1 MLTNE
6 KIFAIA
12 PMLDWTDRH
21 FRFLVRLLTKEAL
34 LFTEMITSP
43 AIIHGDRERLLGF
56 DEVEHKI
63 VVQIAG
69 SNPTELA
76 KATKICADYGY
87 DEINLNVG
95 CPSDRVQSG
104 SFGACLMAKPDLV
117 AKSVSAMVNAS
128 DKPVSVKCRIGI
140 DEQDIEQALDILCD
154 KIIEAGVSKIYVHAR
169 KAWLQ
174 GLSPKENRTIPEL
187 NYDRVYRLKQRLKD
201 FPIIINGGIET
212 LEQSKEHLS
221 HVDGVMLGRAAY
233 HNTMILSEVDQQIFG
248 KTTPV
253 ISQEEIE
260 QKMLNYIESQLIK
273 GTKLNQITRHMLGL
287 AMGQRGAKSFRRILT
302 LDISKKGAGVE
313 VIENAFKAL
322 QLPSPSR
329 GGIEGGG

>member
-1 MLTNE
+1 MPTDE

-34 LFTEMITSP
+34 LFTEMVTSP

-69 SNPTELA
+69 SNPSELA
-76 KATKICADYGY
+76 QATKICADYGY

-117 AKSVSAMVNAS
+117 AESVSAMVNVS

-154 KIIEAGVSKIYVHAR
+154 KIIEAGVSRIYVHAR
-169 KAWLQ
+169 KAWLK

-302 LDISKKGAGVE
+302 IDISKKGASIDIVE
-313 VIENAFKAL
+313 KAFQAL
-322 QLPSPSR
+322 H
-329 GGIEGGG
+329 